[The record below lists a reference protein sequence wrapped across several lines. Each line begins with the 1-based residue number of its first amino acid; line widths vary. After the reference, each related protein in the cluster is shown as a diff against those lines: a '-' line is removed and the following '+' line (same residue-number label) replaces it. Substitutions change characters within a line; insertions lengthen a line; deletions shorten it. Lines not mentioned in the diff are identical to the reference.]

1 MLRIG
6 ATFAFVVL
14 LSLLSGATVAG
25 QEPETVVD
33 MVVNDVDDTTCAD
46 GIGRT
51 FRSATVLSA
60 AQNDDE
66 AAFFA
71 RHEACAGMSDRAASV
86 GLTPLPVGL
95 IAKCSGAVALPG
107 WQYEWVICQL
117 GFLAKEG
124 LTTPVHIE
132 LGDFV
137 LLTQD
142 DQKFAPYVDADLYV
156 GQLYDMSAGIDF
168 LGPDPAYG
176 DIAFPVVPG
185 SAQPPFVILW
195 TSPAISSLPTNWNRR
210 WPSFSSGI
218 CSRIRPLEGGF
229 TRWRQTMTEDERGD
243 DSNRLRDLGWITD
256 GGAVYPDGGV
266 EVRLRRS
273 PDTSGKGERSIYGTD
288 FEDAIR
294 KEVERLEAEE
304 SAGEP

>member
-1 MLRIG
+1 MQASIRYAAPRAAGPTYCVEISQRDNASILVAVSATNEGASMRHIG
-6 ATFAFVVL
+6 TTVAFIAL
-14 LSLLSGATVAG
+14 LSFLGGSTVAG

-33 MVVNDVDDTTCAD
+33 MVVNGVDDTTCAD

-60 AQNDDE
+60 AQNDYAE
-66 AAFFA
+66 AFFA

-95 IAKCSGAVALPG
+95 TAKCSGAVALPG
-107 WQYEWVICQL
+107 LQYDWVICQL
-117 GFLAKEG
+117 GFLAKES

-137 LLTQD
+137 LLTQG

-176 DIAFPVVPG
+176 DIAFPVSPDSV
-185 SAQPPFVILW
+185 QPPFVILW
-195 TSPAISSLPTNWNRR
+195 EK
-210 WPSFSSGI
+210 SGDFI
-218 CSRIRPLEGGF
+218 IADELEPNVAEFFIRDM
-229 TRWRQTMTEDERGD
+229 Q
-243 DSNRLRDLGWITD
+243 
-256 GGAVYPDGGV
+256 
-266 EVRLRRS
+266 
-273 PDTSGKGERSIYGTD
+273 
-288 FEDAIR
+288 
-294 KEVERLEAEE
+294 
-304 SAGEP
+304 AG